1 VRQSRAASY
10 TRSVLWWSRDNDS
23 KEGGP
28 FYLPRLLTTVLT
40 TVMMCLVIAFLASQ
54 TMAEA
59 AKGGR
64 GQWDSISYYSPNG
77 NRTCSGEPYRGNEMT
92 AAASP
97 IYDLG
102 TELRVR
108 WQGRSVRVVVND
120 CTGLPHG
127 ANAAFDL
134 SYRAA
139 KKLRILEA
147 GRIYPPDAK
156 AKVVGRDRDLYY
168 RNK

>member
-1 VRQSRAASY
+1 M
-10 TRSVLWWSRDNDS
+10 L
-23 KEGGP
+23 
-28 FYLPRLLTTVLT
+28 
-40 TVMMCLVIAFLASQ
+40 CLVIAFLASQ

-64 GQWDSISYYSPNG
+64 GHWHSISYYSPNG

-108 WQGRSVRVVVND
+108 WQGRSVRV
-120 CTGLPHG
+120 
-127 ANAAFDL
+127 AFDL

-156 AKVVGRDRDLYY
+156 AQVVGRDRDLYY

>member
-1 VRQSRAASY
+1 
-10 TRSVLWWSRDNDS
+10 
-23 KEGGP
+23 
-28 FYLPRLLTTVLT
+28 
-40 TVMMCLVIAFLASQ
+40 MMCLVIAFLASQ
-54 TMAEA
+54 TIAEA

-64 GQWDSISYYSPNG
+64 GGHWDSISYYSPNG

-102 TELRVR
+102 TVLRVR

-120 CTGLPHG
+120 CTGLPRG

-168 RNK
+168 RDK

>member
-1 VRQSRAASY
+1 
-10 TRSVLWWSRDNDS
+10 LWWSRDNDS

>member
-1 VRQSRAASY
+1 VRQSRAAGY